1 MGPGGDSGKILKVE
15 PIKLVGV
22 DKGEY
27 DREESRMTK
36 ASGLSS

>member
-1 MGPGGDSGKILKVE
+1 MGPGGDSGKILEVE
-15 PIKLVGV
+15 PTKLVGV
-22 DKGEY
+22 DKRVS